1 MEMMIVEFFIL
12 NSPLMDK
19 NKKVSLSVDSPSIPL
34 FSSHRFKTMVDQ
46 SPAATSIY
54 NSKGE
59 ILFYNPAYK
68 QLWKYE
74 EDHFLS
80 YNLFNDSELQEDVSD
95 IKAVFEN
102 GITLKIAPKRI
113 KQKGNG
119 QDEIYIGSTFFALK
133 NKNEIIEEVVLI
145 QENITPLLQ
154 TNTELRRN
162 IKEISNLK
170 DALDISSIIT
180 EVDAE
185 GKLIRGNSQ
194 FFEISGYLEN
204 EVSSLS
210 IDQLRSGNMS
220 LSFYNELWNTIRKG
234 KIWKGEMEN
243 RSKMG
248 EIYWTE
254 TTIVPMNSASGEPQS
269 YMGISSN
276 ITERKIAEQ
285 EIIKLNSR
293 LEKEVKKRTEDI
305 DTAVAELEAFSY
317 SVSHDLRAPL
327 RAITGFSGLLNEE
340 FGDDLN
346 EEAKRYLGIIQ
357 SGTKQMAQLI
367 DDLLQFSR
375 VGRIELQKKVFDPL
389 PIIHEIIKKE
399 KVNNNK
405 VEFVFNPMV
414 KIYGDANTI
423 TLVFTNLILNA
434 IKFSRQVKSPVITI
448 GSKAG
453 KEEEI
458 YYVKDNGVGF
468 DMRYSDKLFKVF
480 QRLHSV
486 QQFEGTGVGLAI
498 VSRIIY
504 KHGGRVWGESH
515 PGSDTS
521 FYFSLPNEHYDE

>member
-1 MEMMIVEFFIL
+1 
-12 NSPLMDK
+12 MDK
-19 NKKVSLSVDSPSIPL
+19 DKKDNLSLEKPRTPL
-34 FSSHRFKTMVDQ
+34 FSSHRFKTMIDQ
-46 SPAATSIY
+46 SPSATSIY
-54 NSKGE
+54 NRNGD
-59 ILFYNPAYK
+59 ILYYNNAYEK
-68 QLWKYE
+68 LWKDE
-74 EDHFLS
+74 ADHFLS
-80 YNLFNDSELQEDVSD
+80 YNLFNDPELIDD
-95 IKAVFEN
+95 IPKITTVFED
-102 GITLKIAPKRI
+102 GITLKVAPKKI
-113 KQKGNG
+113 EQKANG
-119 QDEIYIGSTFFALK
+119 KDEIYIGSTFFALK
-133 NKNEIIEEVVLI
+133 NGSNKIEEVVLI

-154 TNTELRRN
+154 TNTELRKN

-170 DALDISSIIT
+170 DALDISSIII
-180 EVDAE
+180 EVNADGIIVRA
-185 GKLIRGNSQ
+185 NSQ
-194 FFEISGYLEN
+194 FFEISGYLES
-204 EVSSLS
+204 EIISMSVF
-210 IDQLRSGNMS
+210 QLRSGNMPI
-220 LSFYNELWNTIRKG
+220 SFYDELWDSIKKG

-243 RSKMG
+243 RSKKG

-254 TTIVPMNSASGEPQS
+254 TTIVPLNNNTGEPQS
-269 YMGISSN
+269 FMGISSN
-276 ITERKIAEQ
+276 ITERKIAER

-305 DTAVAELEAFSY
+305 ETAVAELEAFSY

-346 EEAKRYLGIIQ
+346 DEAKRYLDIIQ

-399 KVNNNK
+399 NVNNSNK
-405 VEFVFNPMV
+405 TEFIFNPIA

-423 TLVFTNLILNA
+423 TLVFTNLISNA
-434 IKFSRQVKSPVITI
+434 IKFSQQVKSPQITI

-480 QRLHSV
+480 QRLHSA

-504 KHGGRVWGESH
+504 KHGGRVWGDSL

-521 FYFSLPNEHYDE
+521 FYFSLPYEQYDE